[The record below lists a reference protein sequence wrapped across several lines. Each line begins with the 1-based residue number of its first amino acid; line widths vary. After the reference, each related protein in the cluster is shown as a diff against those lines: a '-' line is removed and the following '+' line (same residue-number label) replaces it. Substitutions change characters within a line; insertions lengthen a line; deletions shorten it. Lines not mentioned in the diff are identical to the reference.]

1 MFEFDPAK
9 SEANLTKHGID
20 FEAAQALWQE
30 AVFAE
35 GPTNSSGEERWM
47 RVAMAAEKLW
57 AAIFTVR
64 DGRIRLIS
72 VRRARANEAKQY
84 DSKVDQR

>member
-1 MFEFDPAK
+1 MFEFDPEK

-47 RVAMAAEKLW
+47 R